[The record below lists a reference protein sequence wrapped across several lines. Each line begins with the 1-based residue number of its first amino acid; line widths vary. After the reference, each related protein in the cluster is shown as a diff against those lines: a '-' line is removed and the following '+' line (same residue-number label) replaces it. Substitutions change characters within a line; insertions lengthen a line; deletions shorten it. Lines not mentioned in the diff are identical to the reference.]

1 MILTKTVLKGLQK
14 AYRKEFPRELIHY
27 LRITYGEEP
36 FPYEYSEQDLYANS
50 QRDIDDYYAGKLLIT
65 VSGK

>member
-1 MILTKTVLKGLQK
+1 MTLTKTVLKSLQK

-36 FPYEYSEQDLYANS
+36 FPYEYTEQDLYT
-50 QRDIDDYYAGKLLIT
+50 QIKRDIDSYYAGKLAIT
-65 VSGK
+65 VRQQ